1 MIKNTIYIL
10 GVIAL
15 LLATT
20 STAQARTEEQTH
32 SDEPQQIIG
41 ILQNALIK
49 AMQQGK
55 EMSYHDRE
63 TFLAP
68 VLQQT
73 HDLETIVRTI
83 LGVHWVTLDKTK
95 QQDMISA
102 FSQNSTA
109 TYADRFDQYDGERF
123 EIIENR
129 LLPRGRMLVRSQ
141 FIKADKG
148 VISFDY
154 VLHQQN
160 EHWRIINIVIDGV
173 SDLALKRAE
182 YNAIIQQEGIQSL
195 INTLQNKTNQIKLGH
210 QQ

>member
-1 MIKNTIYIL
+1 MIKNIIYIL
-10 GVIAL
+10 GIIAL
-15 LLATT
+15 LLAT
-20 STAQARTEEQTH
+20 STTQARSEEQTH

-63 TFLAP
+63 AFLAP
-68 VLQQT
+68 VIQKT

-83 LGVHWVTLDKTK
+83 LGAYWITLDKTK
-95 QQDMISA
+95 QQDMLSTFA
-102 FSQNSTA
+102 QNSTA
-109 TYADRFDQYDGERF
+109 TYADRFNQYDGERF
-123 EIIENR
+123 EIIENQ

-148 VISFDY
+148 VVSFDY

-160 EHWRIINIVIDGV
+160 EHWRIINIVVDGV

-195 INTLQNKTNQIKLGH
+195 INILQNKTNQIKLGH